1 MKLKA
6 KKEFEKIIDSTI
18 GRVRKNGEIFEVSE
32 DRAMVLL
39 KANLVEIV
47 EEPKKEVVEEK
58 IAEKQ
63 EVAEEIVEKPQ
74 KTTKKSTKKAKK

>member
-6 KKEFEKIIDSTI
+6 KQEFEKIIDSTI

-47 EEPKKEVVEEK
+47 EEPKIEVVEEK
-58 IAEKQ
+58 IVEKQ
-63 EVAEEIVEKPQ
+63 EIDEEIAEKPQ